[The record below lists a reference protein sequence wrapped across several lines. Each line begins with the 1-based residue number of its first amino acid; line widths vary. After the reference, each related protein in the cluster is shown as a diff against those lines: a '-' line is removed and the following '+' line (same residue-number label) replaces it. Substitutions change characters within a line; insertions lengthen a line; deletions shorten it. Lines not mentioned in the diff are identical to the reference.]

1 MYEVLDVKRMMR
13 VKSTVVRNRQRI
25 PKAAAGRSN
34 PANGVEW
41 CALILVE
48 QGLSLEKLNAIP
60 AGSIIKLCIQ
70 DKTLWEIFI
79 PKDYKKSIKMLA
91 KRLDAVAY
99 L

>member
-13 VKSTVVRNRQRI
+13 VKSTIVRNRQRI

-34 PANGVEW
+34 GDEW

-60 AGSIIKLCIQ
+60 AGSVIKLCIQ

-79 PKDYKKSIKMLA
+79 PKGYKKNIKMLA
-91 KRLDAVAY
+91 KVLDAVAY